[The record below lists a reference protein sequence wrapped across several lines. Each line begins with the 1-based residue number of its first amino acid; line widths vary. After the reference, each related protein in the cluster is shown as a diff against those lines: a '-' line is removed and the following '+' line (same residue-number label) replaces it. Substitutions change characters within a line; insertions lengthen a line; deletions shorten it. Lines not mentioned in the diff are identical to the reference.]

1 MTTKQQVQ
9 TASTIN
15 VLLGIWLVIAPFAL
29 AYSHNAGALWNDII
43 VGVVVVA
50 LAGVRAFVPDNN
62 VGLSWSTA
70 AIGVWLV
77 IAPFALGHS
86 AITANVWNDVVA
98 GIAVGAL
105 SVWGAVAGQQMHGP
119 HPAG

>member
-1 MTTKQQVQ
+1 MQ

-15 VLLGIWLVIAPFAL
+15 ALLGIWLVIAPFAL
-29 AYSHNAGALWNDII
+29 AYSHNTGALWNDII

-62 VGLSWSTA
+62 VRLSWSTA

-86 AITANVWNDVVA
+86 AITANMWNDVVV

-119 HPAG
+119 HPVG